1 MSGHRPQKTETK
13 LVHAGRRSSQYHGV
27 VNPPVFH
34 ASTILFDSLAELE
47 KAGASAP
54 GKVTYGRHGTPTRF
68 LLEEA
73 VAELEGGYGTLCVS
87 SGVSAITN
95 AILAFV
101 KPGDHILITDST
113 YFPTRNLCNTFLKRF
128 GVETEYYDPTIGGDI
143 AGLIRDNTVLIWCE
157 SPGSLTFEMQDI
169 PAIAAAAHDRGVKVM
184 LDNTWASP
192 ILCRPFDMGVD
203 VSVQA
208 GTKYIVGHS
217 DVMMGTI
224 TTATEEDLLTIKKQ
238 VLISGDAIGP
248 DDCYLAQR
256 GLRTL
261 AVRMKQHHTS
271 GLKVANWLQTRSEIT
286 RVLHPALPDHPGH
299 EIWKR
304 DFSGACGLFSFVMQ
318 PVEKKQLA
326 NMVDNMDLFGM
337 GFSWGGFE
345 SLILPSAPTKI
356 RTATKWEDDGQLI
369 RLHVGLEDPDD
380 LIADLEAGFE
390 RLKTA

>member
-1 MSGHRPQKTETK
+1 MSAKSPKKPATQ

-27 VNPPVFH
+27 VNPPVLH
-34 ASTILFDSLAELE
+34 ASTILFDSLEQLE
-47 KAGASAP
+47 KEGSPAS

-73 VAELEGGYGTLCVS
+73 VAELEGGYGTHCVS

-95 AILAFV
+95 SILAFV
-101 KPGDHILITDST
+101 KPGDHILVTDSA
-113 YFPTRNLCNTFLKRF
+113 YYPTRHLCNSFLKKF

-143 AGLIRDNTVLIWCE
+143 AGLIRDNTVLVWCE

-169 PAIAAAAHDRGVKVM
+169 PAIAKAAHARDVKVL
-184 LDNTWASP
+184 LDSTWASP
-192 ILCRPFDMGVD
+192 ILCRPFELSVD
-203 VSVQA
+203 ISVQA

-217 DVMMGTI
+217 DVMLGTI
-224 TTATEEDLLTIKKQ
+224 TTATPEDLLTIKKQ
-238 VLISGDAIGP
+238 IIISGDAVGP

-261 AVRMKQHHTS
+261 AVRMRQHHEN
-271 GLKVANWLQTRSEIT
+271 GLKIAEWLKTRSEVK
-286 RVLHPALPDHPGH
+286 RVLHPALPDDPGH
-299 EIWKR
+299 AIWKR
-304 DFSGACGLFSFVMQ
+304 DFSGASGLFSFVMQ
-318 PVEKKQLA
+318 PVEKSQLA
-326 NMVDNMDLFGM
+326 NMVDNMELFGM

-345 SLILPSAPTKI
+345 SLILPSDPKNI
-356 RTATKWEDDGQLI
+356 RSATKWDEDGQLI
-369 RLHVGLEDPDD
+369 RLHIGLEDPDD